1 MKGRIFLLAF
11 FTVVASSPN
20 LSTFISRAKLHVF
33 SSQRSICHN
42 VSWRKV
48 FRQES
53 PQCSTTNA
61 RMLDSLFKW
70 HCSCFHPTMI
80 RLSRTGGGAQGH
92 TPFTVASRPNSKWLE
107 LCRAGRKSVRP
118 FRRWN
123 TSRRRSAHRVEQK
136 KLLHRSAARG
146 RASCKNM
153 SAEVRAR
160 CRDIFKHP
168 PGYPSVKIHEA
179 KSRRGSPS
187 VKIHEATACP
197 RSRGKICL
205 VEINK
210 SRFRDDFA

>member
-53 PQCSTTNA
+53 PQSSTTNA

-80 RLSRTGGGAQGH
+80 RLSRTGVGAQGH
-92 TPFTVASRPNSKWLE
+92 TPFTVANRPNSKWLE
-107 LCRAGRKSVRP
+107 LCRAGR
-118 FRRWN
+118 
-123 TSRRRSAHRVEQK
+123 SRFGLFTDEKHPGGGPPIVLSRK

-146 RASCKNM
+146 SALRKTSRQRSAHAVETFLNIRRDIHLLKFMKQNRAGDPRLLKFM
-153 SAEVRAR
+153 KQRRAR
-160 CRDIFKHP
+160 D
-168 PGYPSVKIHEA
+168 PGE
-179 KSRRGSPS
+179 
-187 VKIHEATACP
+187 
-197 RSRGKICL
+197 
-205 VEINK
+205 
-210 SRFRDDFA
+210 RFA